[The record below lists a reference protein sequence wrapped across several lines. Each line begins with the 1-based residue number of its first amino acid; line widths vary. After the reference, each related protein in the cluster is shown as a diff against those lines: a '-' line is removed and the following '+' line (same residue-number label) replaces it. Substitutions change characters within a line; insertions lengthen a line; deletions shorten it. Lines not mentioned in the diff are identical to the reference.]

1 MEAVAR
7 WMTGDGGGGRGV
19 WGEGPWRGEGRRI
32 RWEVDDQRRRRG
44 GSPEMEV
51 EVERGRWR
59 GWSVE
64 EVEWWWC
71 SDLAAAAATAA

>member
-1 MEAVAR
+1 MEEEEE
-7 WMTGDGGGGRGV
+7 GF

-44 GSPEMEV
+44 SPEMEV
-51 EVERGRWR
+51 EVEVEGGRWR

-64 EVEWWWC
+64 EEGWWWC